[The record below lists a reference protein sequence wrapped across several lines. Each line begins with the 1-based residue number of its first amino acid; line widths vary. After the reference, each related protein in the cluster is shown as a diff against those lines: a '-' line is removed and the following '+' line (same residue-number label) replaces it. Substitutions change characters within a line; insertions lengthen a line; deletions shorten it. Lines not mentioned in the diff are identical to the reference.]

1 MRPGTPDSARSS
13 WLVRPLTVLWLLVFS
28 TLTLAAGSPVKSP
41 NDNNDYRYLALDN
54 GLRVLLVSSPAPTG
68 PPRR

>member
-1 MRPGTPDSARSS
+1 MRPGTPVSARSS
-13 WLVRPLTVLWLLVFS
+13 WLVRPLIVLWLLVFS

-41 NDNNDYRYLALDN
+41 NDNNDCRA
-54 GLRVLLVSSPAPTG
+54 RPSWPRWPAEPTG